1 MINEFKDRD
10 GNRWAIDL
18 PIGTVLR
25 VKAES
30 EGRLNLLDP
39 QHENLADRLAAHD
52 FETLYELLWLILR
65 PSAEAKE
72 IDAEKFGQL
81 LASDCIIEARQ
92 VLWRVWKD
100 FFQSLQRPDL
110 AIVLEKLE
118 TYNAKALELV
128 QQKIAGANLN
138 GIVERVEAMM
148 RTTLNDSFGSLEA
161 SLESILGDS
170 PSGNSGT

>member
-1 MINEFKDRD
+1 MINEFKDRE

-72 IDAEKFGQL
+72 INAEKFGQRDWIRNNRRGDDPAFDDFEPKRWIKIQKL
-81 LASDCIIEARQ
+81 GEPRGCRNRLCFGLGVFRIAPLQLDRGSIGIRLAAQSGLG
-92 VLWRVWKD
+92 VLKSQPR
-100 FFQSLQRPDL
+100 DL
-110 AIVLEKLE
+110 
-118 TYNAKALELV
+118 
-128 QQKIAGANLN
+128 
-138 GIVERVEAMM
+138 
-148 RTTLNDSFGSLEA
+148 
-161 SLESILGDS
+161 
-170 PSGNSGT
+170 

>member
-1 MINEFKDRD
+1 MINEFKDRE
-10 GNRWAIDL
+10 GNRWTIDL

-25 VKAES
+25 VKNES
-30 EGRLNLLDP
+30 EGRINLLDP
-39 QHENLADRLAAHD
+39 EHSNLADRIAAHD
-52 FETLYELLWLILR
+52 FEALYEVLWLILR
-65 PSAEAKE
+65 TAAEAKQ

-81 LASDCIIEARQ
+81 IAADCIHGARQ

-100 FFQSLQRPDL
+100 FFQKLQRPDL

-128 QQKIAGANLN
+128 QQKIAAANLDK
-138 GIVERVEAMM
+138 IDQRVEAKM
-148 RTTLNDSFGSLEA
+148 RSSLNDSFGSLEA

-170 PSGNSGT
+170 PSGSSGT